1 MNLNKT
7 KGLLNKKAMTPL
19 LTILLATQLG
29 VGPVM
34 TTGAQVDTLP
44 QTNVQ
49 TSLADREKE
58 LAKIGRVID
67 PTRTPEQKE
76 ILKNSIQREKEIT
89 KVKPRTEVLAK
100 SLDTYVEVSQATVG
114 DITEEQANTLAPEMA
129 IPVKTEEMKKVA
141 NKTVSAN
148 IKSTEGNGLL
158 ENLYTQNDVYLLASL
173 IQSEAGNNASSDE
186 LQQWVGQVVINR
198 ANSKYFKPTTIQG
211 VIHQKGQ
218 YSTANNLKKPTERAL
233 RNAEIVLQ
241 GKSTCP
247 RDVVFQANFKQGI
260 VVRAFPDKTLG
271 TTSYF
276 GKKA

>member
-7 KGLLNKKAMTPL
+7 KGLLNKKAITPL

-49 TSLADREKE
+49 TSLTDREEE

-114 DITEEQANTLAPEMA
+114 DITEEQENTLASEIA
-129 IPVKTEEMKKVA
+129 IPVKTEEVKKVA
-141 NKTVSAN
+141 TKTVSAN

-198 ANSKYFKPTTIQG
+198 ANSKYFKPTTIHG